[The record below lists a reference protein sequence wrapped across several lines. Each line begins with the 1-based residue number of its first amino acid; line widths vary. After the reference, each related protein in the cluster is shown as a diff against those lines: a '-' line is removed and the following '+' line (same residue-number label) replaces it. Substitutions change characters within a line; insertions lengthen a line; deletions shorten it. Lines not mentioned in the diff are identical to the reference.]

1 MLPEKMKQLLTG
13 LAKAVAKN
21 IHEATMPLEARI
33 AALEAAAGI
42 ASKAAPT
49 TARVVRAASMPH
61 EAPAHA
67 VGDIVRTTGG
77 TDWRCTGPNRWRQ
90 VV

>member
-1 MLPEKMKQLLTG
+1 MQQLLTG

-21 IHEATMPLEARI
+21 INEATSPLAARI
-33 AALEAAAGI
+33 AALEAAAVI
-42 ASKAAPT
+42 AHKAAPT
-49 TARVVRAASMPH
+49 TARIVRAASMPH

-67 VGDIVRTTGG
+67 VGDVVRTASG

-90 VV
+90 VVR

>member
-21 IHEATMPLEARI
+21 INEAVTPLEVRLN
-33 AALEAAAGI
+33 ALEAAAGI
-42 ASKAAPT
+42 ARKAAPPA
-49 TARVVRAASMPH
+49 ARIVRATSMPH
-61 EAPAHA
+61 EAPTHA
-67 VGDIVRTTGG
+67 VGDIVRTAGG
-77 TDWRCTGPNRWRQ
+77 ADWLCTGPNRWRQ